1 VVEHWQLMP
10 GALAVNFLLFSKM
23 SLEFLDCVYRK
34 MYVGIWNNVK
44 SCADGKYI
52 ALFLGHC
59 CLQF

>member
-1 VVEHWQLMP
+1 MVEHWQLMP

-34 MYVGIWNNVK
+34 MYVGIWNSVK

-52 ALFLGHC
+52 ALFL
-59 CLQF
+59 